1 MSWAEFL
8 GPYQAGDTPLLSK
21 AFVTRW
27 GGERWE
33 PEDADRKAAGKL
45 HVEVASR
52 ISTQRLGYL
61 DGVEKSALDSV
72 YALFQRTRDIGDEFP
87 ESRHF
92 DALAWDVLNTRVR
105 PFTAKWHCESQRGAL
120 TALDATDEFR
130 AELVT
135 LQLLLQ
141 RFDDLLLHLRDDR
154 PPPRAADHPSERD
167 SGIAGEMAAEVRW
180 GIPRYCSGLESM
192 PPTVVQ
198 SINAAEANAIC
209 ARRGYYDIPPD
220 KPHAVALAL
229 SGGGIRSAT
238 FSLGVLVALARRGVL
253 PQFDYL
259 STVSGGGYLGSFL
272 SAFLHSPN
280 GAGIGLRADE
290 LPFRREEGE
299 AAALRHLRHHSKYLA
314 IGSWWQRLSATCAQ
328 LYGMLLNGLAI
339 AFIAAI
345 AVAIERGLRSA
356 PPLQGLSRPAI
367 LAALGALAL
376 GALASL
382 LAVRV
387 RGGFRRHADT
397 FVAAPAAL
405 LLTLLCWRG
414 LGGLHVWFHGVW
426 MSDWTW
432 SLGDGKLWLALA
444 GAIPL
449 ITSAAV
455 ALFGTALKRVG
466 VLLIVLAAIAAPVFF
481 LGLYLVIY
489 EWSTGSVIALPFIDV
504 EAMPIHVMLA
514 GLAVGVVVYFWLLD
528 INVTSPHRYYRNKL
542 AEAYLIQ
549 PRKHPTDTRPFES
562 AASVHLSDLGS
573 TTYRGPYHLLNCALN
588 VPGSQNPGMQGRL
601 TEFFLFSPRY
611 CGSPL
616 TGYHETAAW
625 EKSDAHLDLGAAMA
639 ISGAAA
645 APQMGLGT
653 MKGLSFWLA
662 LLNVRLGYWI
672 RKPGGGVGLFAGT
685 PGLVCLLQ
693 EMLGTMDERLPWLN
707 LSDGGHIENL
717 GVYELLRRRC
727 KYIVAVDGEQDP
739 KMTFHALT
747 TLQRL
752 AAIDLDVRIDIDLDD
767 LRLNEQGLSRSHF
780 RFCRIRY
787 PSDRRGSE
795 DVFGYLLYVKLS
807 LTGNEGEFIRRYRLD
822 EPVFPHHSTADQFFT
837 EAQFEAYRSLGE
849 HVGDKLFLRA
859 IVGDLADSKSVEV
872 ETWFGELGK
881 NLLEPLRTV
890 RSSSP

>member
-1 MSWAEFL
+1 MNWAEFL

-33 PEDADRKAAGKL
+33 PKDVDRKAAGKL

-130 AELVT
+130 AELAT
-135 LQLLLQ
+135 LQPLLQ

-180 GIPRYCSGLESM
+180 GIPRYCSGLESIPLPWFRAST
-192 PPTVVQ
+192 PPRPTRSVPG
-198 SINAAEANAIC
+198 AA
-209 ARRGYYDIPPD
+209 YYDIPPD

-238 FSLGVLVALARRGVL
+238 FSTRRARCARETGCASPVRLPFDRLRRG
-253 PQFDYL
+253 L
-259 STVSGGGYLGSFL
+259 SGSFL

-280 GAGIGLRADE
+280 GEGIGLRADE

-339 AFIAAI
+339 AFIAAV

-397 FVAAPAAL
+397 FVAAPAAV

-432 SLGDGKLWLALA
+432 SLGDG
-444 GAIPL
+444 
-449 ITSAAV
+449 S
-455 ALFGTALKRVG
+455 
-466 VLLIVLAAIAAPVFF
+466 
-481 LGLYLVIY
+481 
-489 EWSTGSVIALPFIDV
+489 
-504 EAMPIHVMLA
+504 
-514 GLAVGVVVYFWLLD
+514 
-528 INVTSPHRYYRNKL
+528 
-542 AEAYLIQ
+542 
-549 PRKHPTDTRPFES
+549 
-562 AASVHLSDLGS
+562 
-573 TTYRGPYHLLNCALN
+573 
-588 VPGSQNPGMQGRL
+588 
-601 TEFFLFSPRY
+601 
-611 CGSPL
+611 
-616 TGYHETAAW
+616 
-625 EKSDAHLDLGAAMA
+625 
-639 ISGAAA
+639 SG
-645 APQMGLGT
+645 
-653 MKGLSFWLA
+653 
-662 LLNVRLGYWI
+662 
-672 RKPGGGVGLFAGT
+672 
-685 PGLVCLLQ
+685 
-693 EMLGTMDERLPWLN
+693 
-707 LSDGGHIENL
+707 
-717 GVYELLRRRC
+717 
-727 KYIVAVDGEQDP
+727 
-739 KMTFHALT
+739 
-747 TLQRL
+747 
-752 AAIDLDVRIDIDLDD
+752 
-767 LRLNEQGLSRSHF
+767 SRS
-780 RFCRIRY
+780 
-787 PSDRRGSE
+787 P
-795 DVFGYLLYVKLS
+795 
-807 LTGNEGEFIRRYRLD
+807 
-822 EPVFPHHSTADQFFT
+822 A
-837 EAQFEAYRSLGE
+837 RS
-849 HVGDKLFLRA
+849 R
-859 IVGDLADSKSVEV
+859 
-872 ETWFGELGK
+872 
-881 NLLEPLRTV
+881 
-890 RSSSP
+890 